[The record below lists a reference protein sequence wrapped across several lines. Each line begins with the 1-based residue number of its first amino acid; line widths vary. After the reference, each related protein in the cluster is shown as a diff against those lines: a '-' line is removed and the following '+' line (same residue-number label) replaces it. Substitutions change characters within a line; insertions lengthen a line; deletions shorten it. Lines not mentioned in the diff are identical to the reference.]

1 MKRLLAGPLRW
12 WWSSL
17 PLRIV
22 GSTLVGSVLVLL
34 VGGAFLMRQASD
46 GIQQGKRE
54 TAVAEAS
61 VALER
66 MQQQLRDADLQNASL
81 YDRFGQL
88 ADEIGSQPNQYYL
101 VIQGPVSGFVAP
113 GIRAE
118 SVPAAMSATVLREGQ
133 GMFVTPTEVVFT
145 DPDREPVPGLV
156 VGGLLLSPNS
166 VDVYPV
172 YFVFPMEREQATV
185 ELLQRAV
192 LTTGG
197 LLLMLLTGISVLV
210 SRQVVRPIRQ
220 ASVTAGQLAE
230 GNLDQRMEVRGS
242 DDLASL
248 AKSMNHMATELQT
261 QIGQLEDLSRVQQ
274 QFVADVS
281 HELRT
286 PLTTVRMAAEMI
298 YEARHELDPSLR
310 RASEL
315 LHNELDRF
323 EDLLGDLLEISR
335 FDAGAAVLSV
345 DEVDLVSL
353 VRDEVDAQAAFAAS
367 VGSDLVVEARGQA
380 SAEVDSRRIRR
391 ILRNLITNAI
401 EHGEGRPITVTV
413 ATDEHAVAIT
423 VRDHGVGLHA
433 SQVRDVFHR
442 FWRGDP
448 SRARLVG
455 GTGLGLSIA
464 MEDAHLHRGWLAAW
478 GRPGR
483 GAQFRLTLPRRAGGV
498 LHSSPL
504 SLAPHDYTALPDPPP
519 GPHALPAPGHTD
531 DGPAAPDRPA
541 DQDRPDERADE
552 DGPGRDQPAVATRAP
567 EVLP

>member
-1 MKRLLAGPLRW
+1 MKRLLAGPLRL

-34 VGGAFLMRQASD
+34 VGGAFLMQQASN

-54 TAVAEAS
+54 TSVAEAS

-66 MQQQLRDADLQNASL
+66 MQQQLRDADLQTASL

-88 ADEIGSQPNQYYL
+88 ADEVGSQPNQYYL

-118 SVPAAMSATVLREGQ
+118 SVPASIMNTLSHEAQ
-133 GMFVTPTEVVFT
+133 GMYVTPTRVLFT
-145 DPDREPVPGLV
+145 DSDQTAVPGLV
-156 VGGLLLSPNS
+156 VGGLLLSPNG
-166 VDVYPV
+166 VDAYPV

-197 LLLMLLTGISVLV
+197 LLLLLLIAISLLV

-220 ASVTAGQLAE
+220 ASLTAGRLAE
-230 GNLDQRMEVRGS
+230 GHLDDRMDVRGS

-248 AKSMNHMATELQT
+248 AKSMNYMATELEA
-261 QIGQLEDLSRVQQ
+261 QIVQLEDLSRVQQ
-274 QFVADVS
+274 RFVADVS

-286 PLTTVRMAAEMI
+286 PLTTVRMAAEMM
-298 YEARHELDPSLR
+298 YEGRQELDPAMH
-310 RASEL
+310 RATEL

-335 FDAGAAVLSV
+335 FDAGAALLTL
-345 DEVDLVSL
+345 DETDLVAL
-353 VRDEVDAQAAFAAS
+353 VRDEVTAQTPFAAS
-367 VGSDLVVEARGQA
+367 AGSVLRVIAA
-380 SAEVDSRRIRR
+380 APATAEVDSRRIRR

-401 EHGEGRPITVTV
+401 EHGEGKAIELTV
-413 ATDEHAVAIT
+413 AADEDAVAIT
-423 VRDHGVGLHA
+423 VRDYGVGLQA

-442 FWRGDP
+442 FWRADP
-448 SRARLVG
+448 SRARRVG

-464 MEDAHLHRGWLAAW
+464 MEDAHLHHGWLAAW

-483 GAQFRLTLPRRAGGV
+483 GAQFRLTLPRRAEVV
-498 LHSSPL
+498 LSSSPL
-504 SLAPHDYTALPDPPP
+504 ALAPHDHSTSLVATGRP
-519 GPHALPAPGHTD
+519 GSTSSDQSSLGD
-531 DGPAAPDRPA
+531 QSAAWN
-541 DQDRPDERADE
+541 
-552 DGPGRDQPAVATRAP
+552 QPAGHPR
-567 EVLP
+567 

>member
-1 MKRLLAGPLRW
+1 MKRLLAGPLRL

-34 VGGAFLMRQASD
+34 LGGAFLMRQASD

-66 MQQQLRDADLQNASL
+66 MQQQLRDADLQTASL

-88 ADEIGSQPNQYYL
+88 ADEVGAQPNQYYL

-113 GIRAE
+113 GIRSE
-118 SVPAAMSATVLREGQ
+118 SVPTSIMTTLSQQAQ
-133 GMFVTPTEVVFT
+133 GMYVTPTEVLYT
-145 DPDREPVPGLV
+145 DPDRGSVPGLV
-156 VGGLLLSPNS
+156 VGGLLLSPNG
-166 VDVYPV
+166 VDSYPV
-172 YFVFPMEREQATV
+172 YFIFPMEREQATV

-197 LLLMLLTGISVLV
+197 LLLLLLTVISLLV

-220 ASVTAGQLAE
+220 ASVTAGRLAE
-230 GNLDQRMEVRGS
+230 GHLDERMGVRGS

-248 AKSMNHMATELQT
+248 AKSMNHMATELQS
-261 QIGQLEDLSRVQQ
+261 QIVQLEDLSKVQQ

-286 PLTTVRMAAEMI
+286 PLTTVRMAADLI
-298 YEARHELDPSLR
+298 YEGRAELDPSLH
-310 RASEL
+310 RATEL
-315 LHNELDRF
+315 LRNELDRF

-335 FDAGAAVLSV
+335 FDAGAAVLTL
-345 DEVDLVSL
+345 DETDLVSL
-353 VRDEVDAQAAFAAS
+353 VRDEVTAQTSFATSA
-367 VGSDLVVEARGQA
+367 GSSLHVIAVAPA
-380 SAEVDSRRIRR
+380 TAEVDARRIRR

-401 EHGEGRPITVTV
+401 EHGEGRPIEVTV
-413 ATDEHAVAIT
+413 AADDHAVAIT
-423 VRDHGVGLHA
+423 VRDHGVGLQA
-433 SQVRDVFHR
+433 SHVRDVFHR
-442 FWRGDP
+442 FWRADP
-448 SRARLVG
+448 SRARRVG

-464 MEDAHLHRGWLAAW
+464 MEDAHLHHGWLAAW

-483 GAQFRLTLPRRAGGV
+483 GAQFRLTLPRQGGV
-498 LHSSPL
+498 VLRSSPL
-504 SLAPHDYTALPDPPP
+504 ALAPPDYTTPLALPP
-519 GPHALPAPGHTD
+519 GPTHRDPAPGNDRAAD
-531 DGPAAPDRPA
+531 DRAVDDR
-541 DQDRPDERADE
+541 
-552 DGPGRDQPAVATRAP
+552 AVEEAR
-567 EVLP
+567 